1 MVMRTMILF
10 IALIT
15 MPFLSNAQVE
25 KKAQDIQ
32 TVSSIETV
40 SEVSIV
46 NLDVNLKLDSEFI
59 TYKKVERISK
69 DPMIQNRMINAQKSG
84 DLISVKAYIKSLQMK
99 RKETL
104 MS

>member
-1 MVMRTMILF
+1 MRTMILF

-25 KKAQDIQ
+25 KKAKDIQ

-59 TYKKVERISK
+59 TYKKV
-69 DPMIQNRMINAQKSG
+69 
-84 DLISVKAYIKSLQMK
+84 
-99 RKETL
+99 
-104 MS
+104 